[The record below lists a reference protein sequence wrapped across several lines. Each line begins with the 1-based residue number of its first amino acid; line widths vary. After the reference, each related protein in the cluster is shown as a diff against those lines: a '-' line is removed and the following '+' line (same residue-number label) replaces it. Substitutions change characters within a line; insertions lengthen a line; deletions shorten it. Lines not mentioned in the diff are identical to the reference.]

1 VPSAKCRVQRINVSY
16 SALYTLHSTLTFTPN
31 GGVYVKVLWAPWRME
46 YILSDT
52 GQGCFICDL
61 AQAEPSEENL
71 LLYRNENAMVLMN
84 KYPYNN
90 GHILVAPVAHTA
102 DLSELTELEYVGTME
117 LFRFSLKA
125 LENRLQPEGFN
136 AGLNLGKTG
145 GAGLEEHVHFH
156 IVPRWHGDTNF
167 MPVIGDLRV
176 IPEAI
181 RKTYRYLKPLFEDYG
196 V

>member
-1 VPSAKCRVQRINVSY
+1 M
-16 SALYTLHSTLTFTPN
+16 
-31 GGVYVKVLWAPWRME
+31 KVLWAPWRME
-46 YILSDT
+46 YILSE
-52 GQGCFICDL
+52 GGKGCFLCDL
-61 AQAEPSEENL
+61 TEAEPSEENL
-71 LLYRNENAMVLMN
+71 LLHRNEHAMVLMN

-90 GHILVAPVAHTA
+90 GHILVAPIAHTS
-102 DLSELTELEYVGTME
+102 DLSELTEPEYGGTME

-125 LENRLQPEGFN
+125 LEGLMNPEGFN

-181 RKTYRYLKPLFEDYG
+181 KETYRYLRPLFEDYG
-196 V
+196 K

>member
-1 VPSAKCRVQRINVSY
+1 M
-16 SALYTLHSTLTFTPN
+16 
-31 GGVYVKVLWAPWRME
+31 KVLWAPWRME
-46 YILSDT
+46 YILSEGED
-52 GQGCFICDL
+52 GCFICDL
-61 AQAEPSEENL
+61 IGEGPSEENL
-71 LLYRNENAMVLMN
+71 LLYRGEHAMVLMN
-84 KYPYNN
+84 RYPYNN

-102 DLSELTELEYVGTME
+102 DLSELTELEYRETME

-125 LENRLQPEGFN
+125 LENLMQPEGFN

-176 IPEAI
+176 IPEAL
-181 RKTYRYLKPLFEDYG
+181 KETYKYLRPLFEDYEN
-196 V
+196 

>member
-1 VPSAKCRVQRINVSY
+1 
-16 SALYTLHSTLTFTPN
+16 
-31 GGVYVKVLWAPWRME
+31 ME
-46 YILSDT
+46 YILSEDEA
-52 GQGCFICDL
+52 GCFLCDL
-61 AQAEPSEENL
+61 NGAEPSEENL
-71 LLYRNENAMVLMN
+71 LLYRNEHAMVLMN

-102 DLSELTELEYVGTME
+102 DLTDLTEPEYGQTME

-125 LENRLQPEGFN
+125 LENLMDPEGFN

-167 MPVIGDLRV
+167 MPVIGDMRV

-181 RKTYRYLKPLFEDYG
+181 RETYNYLKPLFENYG
-196 V
+196 N

>member
-1 VPSAKCRVQRINVSY
+1 M
-16 SALYTLHSTLTFTPN
+16 
-31 GGVYVKVLWAPWRME
+31 KVLWAPWRME
-46 YILSDT
+46 YILSEGED
-52 GQGCFICDL
+52 GCFICDL
-61 AQAEPSEENL
+61 TREGPSEENL
-71 LLYRNENAMVLMN
+71 LLHRGEYAMVLMN
-84 KYPYNN
+84 RYPYNN

-102 DLSELTELEYVGTME
+102 DLSELTELEYRETME

-125 LENRLQPEGFN
+125 LENLMQPEGFN

-176 IPEAI
+176 IPEAL
-181 RKTYRYLKPLFEDYG
+181 KETYRYLKPLFENYG
-196 V
+196 E